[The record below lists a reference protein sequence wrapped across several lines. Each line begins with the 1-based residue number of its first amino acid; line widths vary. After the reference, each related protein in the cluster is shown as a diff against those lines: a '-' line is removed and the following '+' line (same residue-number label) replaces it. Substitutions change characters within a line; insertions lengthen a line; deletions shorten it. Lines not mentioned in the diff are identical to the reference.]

1 MRLGANGRTLASVQ
15 PETFEPAPIDFQ
27 QLELLGRL
35 PPAHRVRAM
44 LATENWIRAGLRGT
58 LSKRFPN
65 MSQRELN
72 LRVLAYLTPLRGVT
86 IPPCI
91 RFAPASSRH

>member
-1 MRLGANGRTLASVQ
+1 VQ
-15 PETFEPAPIDFQ
+15 PSDFVPDPIDIQ
-27 QLELLGRL
+27 QLQLLGRM
-35 PPAHRVRAM
+35 PPSRRVQAM

-58 LSKRFPN
+58 FAKRFPG

-86 IPPCI
+86 VEELLN
-91 RFAPASSRH
+91 R

>member
-1 MRLGANGRTLASVQ
+1 MDCDMQ
-15 PETFEPAPIDFQ
+15 PEAFEPDPIDFQ
-27 QLELLGRL
+27 QLELLGHL
-35 PPAHRVRAM
+35 PPANRVRAM

-58 LSKRFPN
+58 FSKRFPH

-86 IPPCI
+86 VEELL
-91 RFAPASSRH
+91 SR

>member
-1 MRLGANGRTLASVQ
+1 
-15 PETFEPAPIDFQ
+15 
-27 QLELLGRL
+27 
-35 PPAHRVRAM
+35 M

-58 LSKRFPN
+58 FAKRFPG

-86 IPPCI
+86 VEELLN
-91 RFAPASSRH
+91 R